1 MNGTNT
7 VETFKG
13 EGRLLTLNGDEL
25 GPIAYEYQIDRTHRV
40 WKGIARRTDE
50 PDELLSVQAG
60 PAELEVS
67 TGERAPVHFYHH
79 NGQKG
84 IEIKFTG
91 RGAPPGE

>member
-1 MNGTNT
+1 M
-7 VETFKG
+7 ETFKG
-13 EGRLLTLNGDEL
+13 QGRLLSLNGDEL
-25 GPIAYEYQIDRTHRV
+25 GPVEYEYQIDRTHRV
-40 WKGIARRTDE
+40 WKGIARRTDQ
-50 PDELLSVQAG
+50 PDELLSSPAG

>member
-1 MNGTNT
+1 

-13 EGRLLTLNGDEL
+13 QGKLFTLDGKEL
-25 GPIAYEYQIDRTHRV
+25 GPVEYEYQIDRTHRV
-40 WKGIARRTDE
+40 WKGTARRVDA
-50 PDELLSVQAG
+50 PGELLSMRAG

-67 TGERAPVHFYHH
+67 TGDRAPVHFYHH
-79 NGQKG
+79 NGMKG

>member
-1 MNGTNT
+1 L
-7 VETFKG
+7 ETFRG
-13 EGRLLTLNGDEL
+13 EGRLLTMDGEEL
-25 GPIAYEYQIDRTHRV
+25 GPIEYEYQIDRTHRV

-50 PDELLSVQAG
+50 PDELLPLRAG

-67 TGERAPVHFYHH
+67 TGDRAPVHFYHH

-91 RGAPPGE
+91 RGVPPGE

>member
-1 MNGTNT
+1 

-13 EGRLLTLNGDEL
+13 QGRLLKLDGEEL
-25 GPIAYEYQIDRTHRV
+25 GPVDYEYQIDRTHRV
-40 WKGIARRTDE
+40 WKGIARRSDKPE
-50 PDELLSVQAG
+50 ELLSMRAG

-79 NGQKG
+79 NGDKG

-91 RGAPPGE
+91 RRAPPGN